1 MKTPIALIVCIASPA
16 LLVLPLGGCVSTVPA
31 IVGHATNPTAH
42 TEQLVVVRTPEWD
55 SPTGTLLCYERSR
68 LGDAW
73 TQVDDPCEVNVGR
86 TGLAWGWGLH
96 GGTLGE
102 GPEKRE
108 GDGRS
113 PAGVFSLSAVY
124 GYAPRD
130 SVGFLRM
137 PYIEATAACQCVD
150 DVHSTY
156 YNLVLDSLSVAQADW
171 TSNERMRPHAGDWNK
186 WGVIVD
192 HNMNPR
198 EPGRGS
204 CIFLH
209 VSEGRGV
216 PTSGCTSIQEERIAA
231 LVGWLDAKKH
241 PVLVQLP
248 HPQYLHWN
256 SRWRLP

>member
-1 MKTPIALIVCIASPA
+1 MKPPVGLAVCFAS
-16 LLVLPLGGCVSTVPA
+16 LVHCSISLGGCASAGPA
-31 IVGHATNPTAH
+31 MEGQAIDPTAQAQ
-42 TEQLVVVRTPEWD
+42 QLVVVQSPGWD
-55 SPTGTLLCYERSR
+55 ALTGTLVCFERSR

-73 TQVDDPCEVNVGR
+73 TQVGEPCEVNFGR
-86 TGLAWGWGLH
+86 AGLAWGSGLH

-102 GPEKRE
+102 GPVKRE

-113 PAGVFSLSAVY
+113 PAGAYRLSAVY

-137 PYIEATAACQCVD
+137 PYIEVNATCQCVD
-150 DVHSTY
+150 DVHSAY
-156 YNLVLDSLSVAQADW
+156 YNLVLDSLSVARADW
-171 TSNERMRPHAGDWNK
+171 TSRERMRPREGDWNK

-209 VSEGRGV
+209 VSEGRGE
-216 PTSGCTSIQEERIAA
+216 PTSGCTSIEESRITA
-231 LVGWLDAKKH
+231 LVGWLDAGKH
-241 PVLVQLP
+241 PVLVQLTQP
-248 HPQYLHWN
+248 EYLNWKP
-256 SRWRLP
+256 RWRLP

>member
-1 MKTPIALIVCIASPA
+1 MSAIA
-16 LLVLPLGGCVSTVPA
+16 GQ
-31 IVGHATNPTAH
+31 ATNPTA
-42 TEQLVVVRTPEWD
+42 QAGQIVVVRTPEWD
-55 SPTGTLLCYERSR
+55 SPTGTLLCYERIR

-73 TQVDDPCEVNVGR
+73 RQVGEPCEINVGR
-86 TGLAWGWGLH
+86 SGLAWGQGLH

-113 PAGVFSLSAVY
+113 PAGVFRLSAVY
-124 GYAPRD
+124 GYASRD
-130 SVGFLRM
+130 SVHFLRM
-137 PYIEATAACQCVD
+137 PYIEATATCQCVD
-150 DVHSTY
+150 DVRSAY

-171 TSNERMRPHAGDWNK
+171 TSRERMRPRAGDWNK

-216 PTSGCTSIQEERIAA
+216 PTSGCTSIEEERIAA
-231 LVGWLDAKKH
+231 LVGWLDADRH
-241 PVLVQLP
+241 PALVQLT
-248 HPQYLHWN
+248 QGRYLQWKAL
-256 SRWRLP
+256 WGLP

>member
-1 MKTPIALIVCIASPA
+1 MKPPIGLIVCIAFPA
-16 LLVLPLGGCVSTVPA
+16 LLFLHLGGCGSA
-31 IVGHATNPTAH
+31 RAANVGQATNPTAQA
-42 TEQLVVVRTPEWD
+42 EQLVVVWTPEWD
-55 SPTGTLLCYERSR
+55 APMGTLLCYERSR

-73 TQVDDPCEVNVGR
+73 SQVGEPCEVNVGR
-86 TGLAWGWGLH
+86 AGLAWGWGLH
-96 GGTLGE
+96 GGTLDE

-113 PAGVFSLSAVY
+113 PAGVFRLSAVY

-137 PYIEATAACQCVD
+137 PYIEATATCQCVD
-150 DVHSTY
+150 DVHSAY
-156 YNLVLDSLSVAQADW
+156 YNLVIDSLSVAQADW
-171 TSNERMRPHAGDWNK
+171 TSHERMRPHTGDWNK

-209 VSEGRGV
+209 VSEGPGV
-216 PTSGCTSIQEERIAA
+216 PTSGCTSIEEERIAA
-231 LVGWLDAKKH
+231 LVGWLDSKKH

-248 HPQYLHWN
+248 HLQYVHWKP
-256 SRWRLP
+256 RWGLP

>member
-1 MKTPIALIVCIASPA
+1 MKRLIRAGVCITLPV
-16 LLVLPLGGCVSTVPA
+16 LLYFCGGTNAFAGSAGEGP
-31 IVGHATNPTAH
+31 ATNPTVQA
-42 TEQLVVVRTPEWD
+42 QQMVLVQTADWD
-55 SPTGTLLCYERSR
+55 SLTGILLCFERGK
-68 LGDAW
+68 LGGAW
-73 TQVDDPCEVNVGR
+73 TQVGEISEINVGR
-86 TGLAWGWGLH
+86 SGLAWGSGLH

-113 PAGVFSLSAVY
+113 PAGVFRLSAVY
-124 GYAPRD
+124 GYAPRH
-130 SVGFLRM
+130 SVQFIKM
-137 PYIEATAACQCVD
+137 PYIEVNATCQCVD
-150 DVHSTY
+150 DVKSAY

-171 TSNERMRPHAGDWNK
+171 TSRERMRPRAGDWNK

-209 VSEGRGV
+209 VTEGQGV
-216 PTSGCTSIQEERIAA
+216 PTSGCTSIEEERIAD
-231 LVGWLDAKKH
+231 LVRWLDPGKH

-248 HPQYLHWN
+248 RVQHQQWKT
-256 SRWRLP
+256 RWQIP

>member
-1 MKTPIALIVCIASPA
+1 MERAA
-16 LLVLPLGGCVSTVPA
+16 
-31 IVGHATNPTAH
+31 NPTAQA
-42 TEQLVVVRTPEWD
+42 EQIVVVRTPGWD
-55 SPTGTLLCYERSR
+55 APTGTLVCYERNR
-68 LGDAW
+68 LGDPW
-73 TQVDDPCEVNVGR
+73 IRVGEPCEINVGR
-86 TGLAWGWGLH
+86 SGLAWGRGLH
-96 GGTLGE
+96 GGALGE

-113 PAGVFSLSAVY
+113 PAGVFRLSAIY
-124 GYAPRD
+124 GHVPGN
-130 SVGFLRM
+130 SVRFLRM
-137 PYIEATAACQCVD
+137 PYIEATSTCQCVD
-150 DVHSTY
+150 DVHSAY
-156 YNLVLDSLSVAQADW
+156 YNLVLDSLSVADADW
-171 TSNERMRPHAGDWNK
+171 NSRERLGPDAGSWNA

-216 PTSGCTSIQEERIAA
+216 PTSGCTSIGEERIAA
-231 LVGWLDAKKH
+231 LVRWLDAGKH

-248 HPQYLHWN
+248 DLQHQQLN